1 MAAFFSTVGRIFV
14 QEGGTWTPWVSY
26 LRKEADY
33 LEGGSNCGFPGFL
46 GPCQQAWH
54 RGAE

>member
-33 LEGGSNCGFPGFL
+33 LEGGSKVQLSRLPWAL
-46 GPCQQAWH
+46 PASVVQSD
-54 RGAE
+54 